1 MKTVTAILCL
11 WAGFLLQSTVFQ
23 IPPFYVV
30 KPNFVLV
37 ILVLIALTRGPK
49 QALILGVLV
58 GLLQDIDYGSFLG
71 LYAFA
76 YGVIGYF
83 SAAAFLQ
90 FLHKNIAISFLITMA
105 FTFVYEWMTY
115 GLTRLFNVT
124 SFGWSNVL
132 STSLEDMV
140 VNGVLLLLL
149 YPILTKWFSQLSKRK
164 YKSAVSDN

>member
-1 MKTVTAILCL
+1 MRTTISVLAL
-11 WAGFLLQSTVFQ
+11 WVGFLLQSTVFQ

-37 ILVLIALTRGPK
+37 ILVLIALTRGSK
-49 QALILGVLV
+49 HALILGLV
-58 GLLQDIDYGSFLG
+58 IGLLQDVDYGSFLG

-90 FLHKNIAISFLITMA
+90 FLHRNIAITFLITMA
-105 FTFVYEWMTY
+105 FTFIYEWMTY
-115 GLTRLFNVT
+115 GLTRLFDVT
-124 SFGWSNVL
+124 SFGWSTVL
-132 STSLEDMV
+132 STSLQDMI

-149 YPILTKWFSQLSKRK
+149 YPILTRWFSGSSKRK
-164 YKSAVSDN
+164 YKTSVSEN